1 MGLELNA
8 EETKMKK
15 EIKRLGWL
23 VVAAVLALTTVACSN
38 DETVAKSE
46 SLNHAGKINM
56 SVVVSKPADIES
68 RALALDGMTLK
79 DGWETGEELKVVVP
93 VLSPDYN
100 PAEDDMDNFIVR
112 YDEIGTLTAERNG
125 TTTTFSG
132 TLSKKPDEDLPISLV
147 YPKFPFD
154 FRGQKGT
161 LTDISAN
168 FDHAVGVLEKWTLDG
183 DNITVPDTTE
193 FMPMQAIIRFTLK
206 DEDGNPIN
214 ATSLKIS
221 GATGYG
227 VIQYTDFTDE
237 NSTAGSITIT
247 PDAATSEIWAAL
259 WLESK
264 DITLNATCSDGST
277 YSYTK
282 NDVVFYAGNFY
293 SVTVKMKKDVDLSKL
308 TANYVAKD
316 GDVLTGTLAGNY
328 KVSIAD
334 GAKVTLR
341 DVTINGANNSSCLWA
356 GITCAGDAEITLV
369 DDNTVIG
376 FENRFPGI
384 MISNGYTLTIK
395 GNGSLTAKPSDVVNG
410 GAPGIGGIGSYV
422 TDVPSRSGNI
432 NIIGGTITAT
442 GGKNC
447 PGIGGGANSGP
458 HGWVNI
464 ANTVTKVTSTR
475 GEYNYT
481 GGGANEVHISIG
493 HGAFGRCEKI
503 TVGKTVYWENSEFK
517 NGGDTYL
524 TANPFVYE
532 PHRD

>member
-1 MGLELNA
+1 MMKNI
-8 EETKMKK
+8 KM
-15 EIKRLGWL
+15 LGWL
-23 VVAAVLALTTVACSN
+23 VMAAVLTSGNSACSSN
-38 DETVAKSE
+38 EYVAEGE
-46 SLNHAGKINM
+46 SLEHADKISM
-56 SVVVSKPADIES
+56 RIMASRSDLASS
-68 RALALDGMTLK
+68 RALWLDGKSLRGEWKKGDKLK
-79 DGWETGEELKVVVP
+79 VFIPILSPGTDISELSVEGFEELGELTAQNDGVT
-93 VLSPDYN
+93 S
-100 PAEDDMDNFIVR
+100 EF
-112 YDEIGTLTAERNG
+112 IGTLNKLPT
-125 TTTTFSG
+125 
-132 TLSKKPDEDLPISLV
+132 PDYPIIAAS
-147 YPKFPFD
+147 PRFPFVYT
-154 FRGQKGT
+154 GQKGT
-161 LTDISAN
+161 LADIAAN
-168 FDHAVGVLEKWTLDG
+168 YDYVSGILENISIGEGNTL
-183 DNITVPDTTE
+183 TVPNTVGLSNYDNQSI
-193 FMPMQAIIRFTLK
+193 FRFTLQ
-206 DEDGNPIN
+206 DREGNPIN
-214 ATSLKIS
+214 ATSLTIS
-221 GATGYG
+221 EA
-227 VIQYTDFTDE
+227 
-237 NSTAGSITIT
+237 NSNILQKYSMTQDDVRGDITIT
-247 PDAATSEIWAAL
+247 PDAATSEIWASLLFGENLDLTLTATGADGNTYIY
-259 WLESK
+259 SK
-264 DITLNATCSDGST
+264 KGVNLKT
-277 YSYTK
+277 TK
-282 NDVVFYAGNFY
+282 FY
-293 SVTVKMKKDVDLSKL
+293 SITVKMSKLVDLSKL
-308 TANYVAKD
+308 TVNYVAKD

-481 GGGANEVHISIG
+481 AGGANEVHISIG

-503 TVGKTVYWENSEFK
+503 TVGNTVYWENSEFK

-532 PHRD
+532 PKKN